1 MTRMSTVDLTS
12 GRARQKLRTRDALI
26 AAAADLVAQGV
37 SPSVEQA
44 AELAGIS
51 RTTAYRYFPNRRA
64 LLHAA
69 HPETAAESMLPGD
82 APDDARGRLAA
93 VLERF
98 TTMILETEPQQ
109 RVMLR
114 MSLEEDPAQ
123 RGDLPLRQG
132 RAIGWIGE
140 ALAPL
145 HDRLDTEQLHR
156 LVLAIR
162 SATGIEALVWL
173 TDVGGLSPEEAQRQ
187 MTWAG
192 LALLDSAMATPPP
205 TSTG

>member
-12 GRARQKLRTRDALI
+12 GRARQKIRTRDALV
-26 AAAADLVAQGV
+26 AAAGELVARGV

-51 RTTAYRYFPNRRA
+51 RTTAYRYFPNRRE
-64 LLHAA
+64 LLRAS
-69 HPETAAESMLPGD
+69 HPETATTSMLAGD
-82 APDDARGRLAA
+82 APDDPRGRLAV

-98 TTMILETEPQQ
+98 TTMIRETEPQQ

-114 MSLEEDPAQ
+114 MSLEEDPDQ

-145 HDRLDTEQLHR
+145 RGELDDDQIHR

-173 TDVGGLSPEEAQRQ
+173 TDVGGLTREEARRQ
-187 MTWAG
+187 MVWAG
-192 LALLDSAMATPPP
+192 LALLDAAMVAPPP
-205 TSTG
+205 TNY

>member
-1 MTRMSTVDLTS
+1 MTGMSTVDLSS
-12 GRARQKLRTRDALI
+12 GRARQKLRTRDALV
-26 AAAADLVAQGV
+26 AAAAELVAQGV

-51 RTTAYRYFPNRRA
+51 RTTAYRYFPNRRE

-69 HPETAAESMLPGD
+69 HPETATESLLPGD
-82 APDDARGRLAA
+82 APADARGRLAL

-98 TTMILETEPQQ
+98 TTLVRETEPQQ

-114 MSLEEDPAQ
+114 MSLEDKPAE
-123 RGDLPLRQG
+123 RGELPLRQG
-132 RAIGWIGE
+132 RAIRWIGE

-145 HDRLDTEQLHR
+145 RGQLDDEQLHG

-162 SATGIEALVWL
+162 SATGVEALVWL
-173 TDVGGLSPEEAQRQ
+173 IDVGGLSRDEAQRQ
-187 MTWAG
+187 MIWAG
-192 LALLDSAMATPPP
+192 LALLDSALGTPPP
-205 TSTG
+205 TSA